1 MKNKIFNLVL
11 PVFLSLLLCLSTAV
25 YADDETIESMDSES
39 YDFGNGV
46 EKIEGTS
53 DNDIYGLDD
62 SKQWETNGEETVK
75 SNVFDDIKDSG
86 YSHKAEFLVK
96 IGIMDVADGKFRP
109 NESYTRYEL
118 AKSIAAIVNL
128 SDGYI
133 SDVVFNDVSKDDD
146 RYPVLAFAFSG
157 GYLSRYNDYTIRPDK
172 PLSTKELVSAFV
184 YLLGYGENAED
195 LNETGKDGVFETARR
210 NKILDAVS
218 YGAAEIKRGTVIS
231 FLYNVLTV
239 PVNNI
244 VGIWQ
249 DNGGSFIKI
258 EHEKNDDKTLLTE
271 YHDIYKSEGRLN
283 ACITS
288 GIGDI
293 GAVEKNEIKMD
304 GKLYACSDASFM
316 DCFGYN
322 TEFFYRKN
330 SSTKVN
336 GEIVFILKGTDVREI
351 TVTKDDIISYKGN
364 VLTYYSGNKKKTAN
378 VSKSFDLIRNG
389 RAVKD
394 INAADILPV
403 RGTVTLVSNR
413 GSGTYDTMIVWEY
426 YNAVA
431 KGISA
436 SDGNLKIQFRNSV
449 LPLDYEAE
457 KVVID
462 MFSGNVRMSVNIST
476 SYYYDGDGVRQVKV
490 TLPNVPANSLLSI
503 FADRTEL
510 RNGKISPLDD
520 ALYIRVVVN
529 QNVFDGTVSGISSS
543 PGSEYGKLTVDNG
556 KESTEYEISDDNY
569 FDKTDNAVFVGMKAK
584 FYTDFLG
591 KIASYDVAADS
602 DKLQYGY
609 LIDAAVD
616 GSLKTKLVLKVLTVK
631 SKVVTFDASSTV
643 KINGTSVSKAEAA
656 KLKLS
661 ESAKILNPDYTIS
674 QPFKYKVNS
683 KDEIY
688 EIETATASVGV
699 ADGYDSRQ
707 FNREFTK
714 RNLIFLPGWGNV
726 FVETEQTDYID
737 NKTGETK
744 HMNIDQVHY
753 LGVPE
758 AFFSVPI
765 AETLDNDDLFTAT
778 NKWPASEGTRL
789 NTELFD
795 VDEFGN
801 PGLAVCYTSVS
812 KGYLGTPVIVV
823 DDICYKTD
831 ENGDTH
837 RYVCGFAGAGGYT
850 EYPADRPEYLDK
862 VKLGDIIIAIGVN
875 GVLYDA
881 EIIGNVVD
889 IAKSDISSPPLMIRS
904 ANEMPNSTGFFLIT
918 QYEPFSYEG
927 STKTIVLQKGPLDES
942 KNDGSREYKR
952 ISWWVNE
959 WRSFGGATAVEV
971 DVDTGRI
978 STKQGTQADIKTVSE
993 YSTAGA
999 SKMVMFE
1006 SYGYGM
1012 RFVIIINKA

>member
-1 MKNKIFNLVL
+1 MKSRIFNLVL
-11 PVFLSLLLCLSTAV
+11 SVFLVLSVCVSTVA
-25 YADDETIESMDSES
+25 YADDETIDSMDSEN

-62 SKQWETNGEETVK
+62 SKQWEAGTEEEVK
-75 SNVFDDIKDSG
+75 SNIFDDIKDSG
-86 YSHKAEFLVK
+86 YASKAEFLIK
-96 IGIMDVADGKFRP
+96 MGIMDVSEGKFRP
-109 NESYTRYEL
+109 GDSYTRYEL

-128 SDGYI
+128 SDEYT
-133 SDVVFNDVSKDDD
+133 SDIVFNDVSKSDE
-146 RYPVLAFAFSG
+146 RYPALAFAFSG

-172 PLSTKELVSAFV
+172 PVSTKELVSAFV
-184 YLLGYGENAED
+184 YLLGYGDNVDA
-195 LNETGKDGVFETARR
+195 LNETGKDGVFEAARR
-210 NKILDAVS
+210 NKILSSVN
-218 YGAAEIKRGTVIS
+218 YGAAEVKRGTVIM
-231 FLYNVLTV
+231 FLYNALTL
-239 PVNNI
+239 PVNSI
-244 VGIWQ
+244 VGIWEG
-249 DNGGSFIKI
+249 NGSLF
-258 EHEKNDDKTLLTE
+258 EKTDYEKYDDETLLAI
-271 YHDIYKSEGRLN
+271 YHNIYKGEGRLN
-283 ACITS
+283 ACVTS

-293 GAVEKNEIKMD
+293 AATGKNEIKI
-304 GKLYACSDASFM
+304 GGVLYTCSDATFM
-316 DCFGYN
+316 DCFGYD
-322 TEFFYRKN
+322 TEFFYKN
-330 SSTKVN
+330 DSSTKGN
-336 GEIVFILKGTDVREI
+336 GEIVFILKSSKIREI
-351 TVTKDDIISYKGN
+351 TVTTDDIISYKGN
-364 VLTYYSGNKKKTAN
+364 VLTYYADNSKKTAN

-389 RAVKD
+389 RVVKD
-394 INAADILPV
+394 INLKDILPV
-403 RGTVTLVSNR
+403 RGTVTLVSNG
-413 GSGTYDTMIVWEY
+413 GSGSYDTMIVWEY

-436 SDGNLKIQFRNSV
+436 SNGNLLIQFKNSV
-449 LPLDYEAE
+449 LPLECDAE
-457 KVVID
+457 EVVID
-462 MFSGNVRMSVNIST
+462 MFSGNKRMDVSITT

-490 TLPNVPANSLLSI
+490 TLPSVPANSLLSI
-503 FADRTEL
+503 FADRTEV
-510 RNGKISPLDD
+510 RGGKIVPLSD

-529 QNVFDGTVSGISSS
+529 QNVISGSVSGIADL
-543 PGSEYGKLTVDNG
+543 PGQKQGRLTIETEKGKSKYDV
-556 KESTEYEISDDNY
+556 SDDNY
-569 FDKTDNAVFVGMKAK
+569 FDKTDNAIYVGMKGK
-584 FYTDFLG
+584 FYTDYLG

-609 LIDAAVD
+609 LIDAAVS
-616 GSLKTKLVLKVLTVK
+616 GNLETKLSLKLLTVK
-631 SKVVTFDASSTV
+631 SKVIELDASEKI
-643 KINGTSVSKAEAA
+643 KINGVRISEPEDA
-656 KLKLS
+656 KKKLS
-661 ESAKILNPDYTIS
+661 ESAQILNPDYTIS
-674 QPFKYKVNS
+674 QPFKYKVNY
-683 KDEIY
+683 KDEVY

-699 ADGYDSRQ
+699 ADGYDSRH

-726 FVETEQTDYID
+726 FVESEQADYID

-744 HMNIDQVHY
+744 RMNIDQVHY
-753 LGVPE
+753 LGAPE
-758 AFFSVPI
+758 AFFSVPVV
-765 AETLDNDDLFTAT
+765 ETLDNDDLFTAT

-801 PGLAVCYTSVS
+801 PGIAVCYTSVS
-812 KGYLGTPVIVV
+812 KGYLGTPIMVV

-850 EYPADRPEYLDK
+850 EYPADKPEYLDK
-862 VKLGDIIIAIGVN
+862 VKIGDIIIAIGLN
-875 GVLYDA
+875 GILYDA

-889 IAKSDISSPPLMIRS
+889 IAKSDMASPPLMRRS

-918 QYEPFSYEG
+918 QYEPFSYEP
-927 STKTIVLQKGPLDES
+927 STKTIILQSGAFDAS

-971 DVDTGRI
+971 DLSTGKI
-978 STKQGTQADIKTVSE
+978 WSKQGTQADIKTVSE
-993 YSTAGA
+993 YSADGA